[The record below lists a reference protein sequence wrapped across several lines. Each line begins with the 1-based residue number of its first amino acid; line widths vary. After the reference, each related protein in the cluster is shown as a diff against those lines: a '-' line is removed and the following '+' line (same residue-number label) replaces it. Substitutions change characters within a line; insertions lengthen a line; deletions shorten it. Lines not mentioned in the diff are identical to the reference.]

1 MPQDSILAL
10 AVFQDGDSHFAL
22 TGSDDHTARVFPL
35 ERESANVPSG
45 PVMPQSAGAAPA
57 EGAEEAAASKEE

>member
-1 MPQDSILAL
+1 MAL
-10 AVFQDGDSHFAL
+10 AVFQEGGSHFAL

-45 PVMPQSAGAAPA
+45 PVMPQSAGAAPLEDDGQAA
-57 EGAEEAAASKEE
+57 ESKGGEE